1 MKKRM
6 IALLTAVFMI
16 LSVMPVAA
24 FAGDSELTCD
34 GNLLKV
40 TTVSDFNA
48 GSLTGLEIEANVG
61 NGALVLSD
69 GVTEGTFV
77 SAVYNVTAFTKM
89 VASWSASIFDGTSV
103 EIWAQA
109 RQDGQ
114 WTGWMT

>member
-6 IALLTAVFMI
+6 IALLTAVLML

-24 FAGDSELTCD
+24 FAGDGELTFE

-40 TTVSDFNA
+40 TTVDDFNA
-48 GSLTGLEIEANVG
+48 GTLTGLEIDAAAG
-61 NGALVLSD
+61 NGAIVLSE
-69 GVTEGTFV
+69 GETQGTFV

-89 VASWSASIFDGTSV
+89 VASWSASIYDGTSV

-114 WTGWMT
+114 